1 MWFGVN
7 LLFSSTRPDESAAEA
22 LWEERIILLQAADEA
37 AARQAAE
44 QIGKA
49 EEHEYIAADG
59 SPVRWQFAQVECVY
73 QLLSDKVESGTE
85 VFSRFLRASEVQSL
99 LTPFKE

>member
-1 MWFGVN
+1 MWFGVS
-7 LLFSSTRPDESAAEA
+7 LLLRSTRPEESEEEA
-22 LWEERIILLQAADEA
+22 LWEERIIVLQAADEA
-37 AARQAAE
+37 DARQAAE

-59 SPVRWQFAQVECVY
+59 SPVRWEFIQVERVCPI
-73 QLLSDKVESGTE
+73 LSDKVESGTE
-85 VFSRFLRASEVQSL
+85 IFGRFLRASEVQSL